1 MSPILKLLSLVSSE
15 LCTKYGDLLI
25 GGLLSALKEHELT
38 KETLPLIAGFLSSAT
53 MNPAAMSNCYE
64 LVTLLMNSGT
74 LLSIDNYGEFVDLFL
89 SFPSATASLFV
100 ANVIHASPQKSSERD
115 SK

>member
-1 MSPILKLLSLVSSE
+1 
-15 LCTKYGDLLI
+15 
-25 GGLLSALKEHELT
+25 
-38 KETLPLIAGFLSSAT
+38 
-53 MNPAAMSNCYE
+53 
-64 LVTLLMNSGT
+64 MNSGT